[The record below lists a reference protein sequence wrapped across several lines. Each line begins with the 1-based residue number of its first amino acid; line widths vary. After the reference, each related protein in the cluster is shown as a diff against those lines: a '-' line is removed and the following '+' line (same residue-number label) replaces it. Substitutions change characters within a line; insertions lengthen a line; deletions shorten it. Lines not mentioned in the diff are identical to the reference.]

1 MSIQNKLHCY
11 TPSQLWDNKI
21 SNEIVDIVKYLI
33 HDWLIIVIERQVNC
47 ISAILMKR
55 NSLQTVNCGA
65 KNVSLR
71 WAYGALNVTVKNIKW
86 IFYDNST
93 KQTGIWW

>member
-1 MSIQNKLHCY
+1 M
-11 TPSQLWDNKI
+11 
-21 SNEIVDIVKYLI
+21 
-33 HDWLIIVIERQVNC
+33 NC

-93 KQTGIWW
+93 KQTGI